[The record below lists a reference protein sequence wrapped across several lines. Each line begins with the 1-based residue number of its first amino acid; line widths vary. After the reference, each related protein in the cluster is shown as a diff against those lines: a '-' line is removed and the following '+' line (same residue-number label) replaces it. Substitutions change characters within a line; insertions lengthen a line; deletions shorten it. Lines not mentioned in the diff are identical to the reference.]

1 MKKRG
6 KRYQHIRNKVERGRL
21 YTPEEGFKVLCEA
34 KAAKFDETVETA
46 FRLGVD
52 PRKAEQMVRGTTVL
66 PHGLGKPVRI
76 IVFAKGE
83 KEQEASDAGAD
94 EVGSD
99 DLIKKIQDGWMDFD
113 KAVATRDMMGAVSK
127 LGKILGPRGLMPNPK
142 SGTVTDDVAK
152 AVEEL
157 RKGRV
162 EFRVDKTGI
171 IHCAIGKHSFGEK
184 KLLENFVVLAETIIK
199 SKPDSAKGTYIK
211 SVAISTTMG
220 PGIKIDPLSLR
231 DIQSAA

>member
-1 MKKRG
+1 MRKRSKK
-6 KRYQHIRNKVERGRL
+6 YQHIRKKIDRDRL
-21 YTPEEGFKVLCEA
+21 YTPEEGFKLLCEA

-83 KEQEASDAGAD
+83 KEQEAKTAGAD

-99 DLIKKIQDGWMDFD
+99 ELIKKIQDGWMEFD
-113 KAVATRDMMGAVSK
+113 RAVATRDMMGAVSK

-142 SGTVTDDVAK
+142 SGTVTDDVAR

-157 RKGRV
+157 RKGKV
-162 EFRVDKTGI
+162 EFRVDKAGI
-171 IHCAIGKHSFGEK
+171 IHCPIGKFSFGDK
-184 KLLENFVVLAETIIK
+184 KLLENFTVLAETIIK
-199 SKPDSAKGTYIK
+199 AKPDSAKGTYIK
-211 SVAISTTMG
+211 SVAVSTTMG
-220 PGIKIDPLSLR
+220 PGVRIDPQTLR
-231 DIQSAA
+231 DLQSAA